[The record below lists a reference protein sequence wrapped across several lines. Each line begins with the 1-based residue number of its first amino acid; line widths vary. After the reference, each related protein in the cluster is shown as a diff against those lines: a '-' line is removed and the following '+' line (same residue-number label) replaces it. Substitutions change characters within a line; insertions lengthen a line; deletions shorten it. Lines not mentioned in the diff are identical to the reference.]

1 MATTA
6 PEETHDATTMTTM
19 SVLCVT
25 QFGYVFDKDIADKT
39 TTTTTTISGVTA
51 SLHTTAELL

>member
-6 PEETHDATTMTTM
+6 PEETHDVTTTTTM
-19 SVLCVT
+19 SVLCAT
-25 QFGYVFDKDIADKT
+25 QFRYVFDKDIADKT
-39 TTTTTTISGVTA
+39 TITTTTISGVTA